1 MLNNELNPSA
11 LARKLAKQ
19 KVSQNAIL
27 GMVGTYH
34 ESRSLTSEF
43 LRLQKLCR
51 GRFTVVLSDIDV
63 VPFQIHDLEQHL
75 NIFKDFGALCYSTGV
90 ALQVPG
96 HGVVMATCFIIRSEA
111 VFSINRYKSPSS
123 HCFHRADHF
132 QIIAYSVLRLRVQ
145 VPNNQT

>member
-19 KVSQNAIL
+19 KVSQNAML

-51 GRFTVVLSDIDV
+51 GRFTIVLSDIDV
-63 VPFQIHDLEQHL
+63 VPFQIHNL
-75 NIFKDFGALCYSTGV
+75 GTTS
-90 ALQVPG
+90 
-96 HGVVMATCFIIRSEA
+96 
-111 VFSINRYKSPSS
+111 
-123 HCFHRADHF
+123 
-132 QIIAYSVLRLRVQ
+132 
-145 VPNNQT
+145 